1 MNCLPKNMSAS
12 SNSFAST
19 VDLSLRPSHR
29 ALGLVFL
36 VHALCLGLLPFSM
49 QPGPPMLVVIAAV
62 ALSWFYLRRHAAF
75 GLGAQGIQ
83 RIVWHADGSWT
94 LHRAQGAPVD
104 AELQSGSV
112 VHHRLLLLRFRLK
125 TGGSATR
132 LLLGDEVD
140 AESLRRLRA
149 RLSAS

>member
-1 MNCLPKNMSAS
+1 MPAS
-12 SNSFAST
+12 SNSFEST

-36 VHALCLGLLPFSM
+36 VHALCLGLLPFAM
-49 QPGPPMLVVIAAV
+49 QPGPPMLMVIAAV
-62 ALSWFYLRRHAAF
+62 GLSWLYLRRHAAF
-75 GLGAQGIQ
+75 GLGPQGIQ
-83 RIVWHADGSWT
+83 RIVWHADGGWT
-94 LHRAQGAPVD
+94 LHRAQGSPLD
-104 AELQSGSV
+104 ADLQSGSV
-112 VHHRLLLLRFRLK
+112 VHHRLLLLRFRLDS
-125 TGGSATR
+125 GGYVTR